1 MPYVKINSKWIISTN
16 IRPQTIKSLENV
28 GQHLHDTGFFNDFL
42 HWHPRQRQQ
51 NTNKQTNCILWK
63 LKFGT
68 SKTIIGVRKDSED
81 CDKIFENHMS
91 DKGLISGISRELW
104 KLTKT
109 KQSSQRWVNNLN
121 RYFSCPWLVVLHN
134 QIPDVGHI
142 SGQCFRGQV
151 PCTVLPFGESLRN
164 PVMDVSPTPQWS
176 FLMFALL
183 WRCCI

>member
-1 MPYVKINSKWIISTN
+1 MDQKSKYKTSNYKILRKCRATASWYWVFQWLLTLASQAKAT
-16 IRPQTIKSLENV
+16 K
-28 GQHLHDTGFFNDFL
+28 H
-42 HWHPRQRQQ
+42 
-51 NTNKQTNCILWK
+51 KQTNCILWK

-81 CDKIFENHMS
+81 CEKIFENHMS

-109 KQSSQRWVNNLN
+109 KQSSQRWVNDLN

-151 PCTVLPFGESLRN
+151 LCTVLPFGESLRN
-164 PVMDVSPTPQWS
+164 PVVDVSPTPQWS
-176 FLMFALL
+176 FLMFVLL